1 MAQSLPMVLFNLAK
15 IVERSI
21 HYYKIGDRVYIQINI
36 IYI

>member
-21 HYYKIGDRVYIQINI
+21 HYYKIGDRV
-36 IYI
+36 